1 MPPTPTT
8 IPTSF
13 VPKQPVRPGSS
24 YAKSGSSTFLFVSF
38 IILGVVLLG
47 VVGVFAYEKYL
58 ISTRDSKAE
67 QVTLAQQSIN
77 EQTVEDFIRTRN
89 RFIAAN
95 TILDEHVAVSG
106 FFTLL
111 ESLTLTTVRF
121 NSLSFTLTDDRSA
134 EIRMDGTARTF
145 NALAAQS
152 SAFASE
158 KKIQRAIFSNISVG
172 EGNTVT
178 FSLSADIDPELI
190 TFVAPESVPMLET
203 QPSTLDDALINEN
216 SGSPEELTVPLE
228 DPAPG
233 ATPTNIPSL

>member
-24 YAKSGSSTFLFVSF
+24 YAKSGNSTFLFVSF

-47 VVGVFAYEKYL
+47 VIGVFAYEKYL

-77 EQTVEDFIRTRN
+77 EQTVEDFIQTRN

-111 ESLTLTTVRF
+111 ESLTLSTVRF

-158 KKIQRAIFSNISVG
+158 KNIQRAIFSNISVG

-190 TFVAPESVPMLET
+190 TFVAPEIMPAPQTEPSALE
-203 QPSTLDDALINEN
+203 DALLEGG
-216 SGSPEELTVPLE
+216 SGSAE
-228 DPAPG
+228 DAGAPPFDT
-233 ATPTNIPSL
+233 APDAPSLPTL